1 MSLPRSFWLLL
12 LAGLALRCVAL
23 NQPLVDAHLIR
34 QCQSAAATRSLLTEP
49 GFPLSANI
57 PWQGDLGTRYVLELP
72 LYNYLVIGM
81 HHLAGQLDLSGKLTS
96 VLLWAVSFICLQLI
110 WRRMLDPRQTLWAN
124 ALFVIAPLGVFYG
137 QAFMPEMLVQALA
150 FGLILTTLRYRE
162 NPTLGR
168 WVAVV
173 AIGLAA
179 LLVKLP
185 EVSHLYL
192 IIAVLSFGLAGWR
205 GLLAPRYLIAAV
217 LTAAAV
223 KAWGTYAD
231 SVNIKDLPE
240 WTSRQIL
247 PDFIGTLGSR
257 FVPKPWAMLALY
269 IGGFIMPGPAAA
281 GVAYGFW
288 VFMRQSRERLLG
300 LWLLSVAAYYL
311 VWFGNGGT
319 SQSYYNLPALAP
331 LCALFGIGV
340 SALLASGKIAR
351 WRLAAT
357 LAVVI
362 ALVLPAV
369 PVLRYLFKQDRQLLA
384 AAAWVRSHTQ
394 PGDLILFR
402 PGHRWDLADYYANP
416 VMTYYAGRPTFVCT
430 RLTPEPH
437 RRAALERARYA
448 VVTLPP
454 PPVAGLAAAL
464 NGFRGITPLRAEP
477 LDWLES
483 RGFQPTVSNELFLV
497 FERHSTV
504 PPSPPVPELR
514 D

>member
-1 MSLPRSFWLLL
+1 MSSPKLPRSFWLLL

-23 NQPLVDAHLIR
+23 NQPLVDAHPIR
-34 QCQSAAATRSLLTEP
+34 QCQTAAATKSMLAGP
-49 GFPLSANI
+49 GLALSATI
-57 PWQGDLGTRYVLELP
+57 PWQGDLGTRYILELP

-81 HHLAGQLDLSGKLTS
+81 HHLTGHLDLSGKLTS
-96 VLLWAVSFICLQLI
+96 VILWAISFICLQAI
-110 WRRMLDPRQTLWAN
+110 WRRMLDARQTWWAS
-124 ALFVIAPLGVFYG
+124 AMFVIAPLGVFYG

-150 FGLILTTLRYRE
+150 FGLILTALRYRE
-162 NPTLGR
+162 SPTLGR

-192 IIAVLSFGLAGWR
+192 IIAVLTFGLAGWR

-231 SVNIKDLPE
+231 SVNMKDLPE
-240 WTSRQIL
+240 WTSKQIL

-257 FVPKPWAMLALY
+257 FDAKPWAMIALY
-269 IGGFIMPGPAAA
+269 IGGFIVPGPAAA

-288 VFMRQSRERLLG
+288 AFMRQSRERLLG
-300 LWLLSVAAYYL
+300 LWLLSTAAYYL
-311 VWFGNGGT
+311 VWFGNAGT

-340 SALLASGKIAR
+340 SALLALERSAR
-351 WRLAAT
+351 WPRTAIITVILAA
-357 LAVVI
+357 
-362 ALVLPAV
+362 VLPAV
-369 PVLRYLFKQDRQLLA
+369 PVLRYLFRQDRQILA
-384 AAAWVRSHTQ
+384 AAEWLRNHTQ
-394 PGDLILFR
+394 PGDLVLFR
-402 PGHRWDLADYYANP
+402 PNHRWDMIDYYSNP
-416 VMTYYAGRPTFVCT
+416 IMAYYSERPTFVWT

-448 VVTLPP
+448 VVTLPAP
-454 PPVAGLAAAL
+454 LPGGLAGKL
-464 NGFRGITPLRAEP
+464 SQFRGISAPEAQP
-477 LDWLES
+477 LDWLAAGNFEPLTQEA
-483 RGFQPTVSNELFLV
+483 GFAIYQRRSAAGD
-497 FERHSTV
+497 H
-504 PPSPPVPELR
+504 
-514 D
+514 